1 MNDEVLIVDSSHDHK
16 WFTAIPNIIDDM
28 DLSSYGVRLYLRLKR
43 RAGENGRCWE
53 NTRNLAKGCK
63 MSLSQVTKV
72 KRELQDAGL
81 IEISEVPGKHGHYP
95 SHSITILD
103 IWPAN
108 YKKYIGSPE
117 TPPVRTANRWP
128 VRQESASCSPG
139 TIKEEPYEEEAQ
151 NKEKGTS
158 SVPPSPSGKPPE
170 GTNGPAI
177 VSLISHP
184 TIQAWKEATG
194 YYPPKDLYQHIIEKI
209 GDNPNKALMW
219 RIHQFMLLKGN
230 SPRNVS
236 HFLDRYE
243 TNLQYIHS
251 DDRARLDAMQNPFE
265 VVADVSEDDF
275 CYEFQSR
282 LGELAA

>member
-1 MNDEVLIVDSSHDHK
+1 MNDEVLIVDSSHDRK

-117 TPPVRTANRWP
+117 KPPVRTANRPP

-139 TIKEEPYEEEAQ
+139 TIKENHSVKNSPE
-151 NKEKGTS
+151 KEKGAAS
-158 SVPPSPSGKPPE
+158 APPSPSGKPPE
-170 GTNGPAI
+170 GHKDPAAA
-177 VSLISHP
+177 LRSHP
-184 TIQAWKEATG
+184 AIQAWKETTR

-209 GDNPNKALMW
+209 GDNPNKVLMW

-243 TNLQYIHS
+243 DGLIYIHT
-251 DDRARLDAMQNPFE
+251 DDRARLDAMQNPYE
-265 VVADVSEDDF
+265 VAP
-275 CYEFQSR
+275 
-282 LGELAA
+282 